1 MAYVLKYDR
10 VRCCDCS
17 APTVITPKG
26 RKGKRCA
33 PCMRK
38 LRGPKTQRR
47 KCGEGWV
54 DRSCLHCRREFRR
67 LERGPSD
74 RARYCSAA
82 CAAKA
87 FTLGNRNKG
96 RLQWGRGA
104 KHVYTCR
111 ACGVLF
117 YRKPGAGSQG
127 LKVVP
132 VHCSRSC
139 RYSGLRFSSEKSSP
153 SPCGARRARRSR
165 GNVTPLSILER
176 DGWKC
181 RMCGCD
187 TPRSLRGT
195 TLANAPECDHVIP
208 LSRGGSSTASNMQC
222 LCRRCN
228 ALKGSKLPCELS
240 QRQPAGDAID
250 HPLGGRIVEAGG
262 AYASP

>member
-82 CAAKA
+82 CAAK
-87 FTLGNRNKG
+87 
-96 RLQWGRGA
+96 
-104 KHVYTCR
+104 
-111 ACGVLF
+111 
-117 YRKPGAGSQG
+117 
-127 LKVVP
+127 
-132 VHCSRSC
+132 
-139 RYSGLRFSSEKSSP
+139 
-153 SPCGARRARRSR
+153 
-165 GNVTPLSILER
+165 R